1 MDKGKKKITKKV
13 ESSDDE
19 SSEEEERRDDKMM
32 ILGQFNDNMGSGFD
46 DEQFEDNTRAERVKE
61 ESTLVHIRFQ
71 QRTTRK
77 CITIVQ
83 GLPDDLDSKK
93 ILRAF
98 KKQWCCNG
106 TVTEHKTWGTILQLQ
121 GDRRRDVQKF
131 FVEEGIASKEEI
143 KMHGF

>member
-13 ESSDDE
+13 ESSE
-19 SSEEEERRDDKMM
+19 SEEESEDDNQKM
-32 ILGQFNDNMGSGFD
+32 ILGQFDDNMGGGFD
-46 DEQFEDNTRAERVKE
+46 DDQFENQERRERVKE
-61 ESTLVHIRFQ
+61 ETTLVHIRFQ

-131 FVEEGIASKEEI
+131 FVEEGIAAKDEI